1 MKTLSIVITR
11 YKENLKTLKRL
22 LNSIDNQSFKDI
34 EVIISDDGYGSVK
47 IPGSVLEGYDFPIY
61 HISSPKKTVSKAR
74 NMGLSLANAKY
85 IMFCDCDD
93 CFYDENKNGLK
104 NALEK
109 MVSNDIQ
116 VLRSFIKV
124 EIPSKSYGNVL
135 SAIQKLDKDDK
146 LILIDPKTITK
157 CIIPNSVT
165 IIGIDAFSF
174 CDSLKEVNF
183 KGKTLEEVKQMAGY
197 PFGIEFI

>member
-1 MKTLSIVITR
+1 
-11 YKENLKTLKRL
+11 
-22 LNSIDNQSFKDI
+22 
-34 EVIISDDGYGSVK
+34 
-47 IPGSVLEGYDFPIY
+47 
-61 HISSPKKTVSKAR
+61 
-74 NMGLSLANAKY
+74 
-85 IMFCDCDD
+85 
-93 CFYDENKNGLK
+93 
-104 NALEK
+104 
-109 MVSNDIQ
+109 MVSNDIH

-124 EIPSKSYGNVL
+124 EIPSKSDGNVL

-197 PFGIEFI
+197 PFGIEFT

>member
-104 NALEK
+104 NAIEK
-109 MVSNDIQ
+109 KW
-116 VLRSFIKV
+116 F
-124 EIPSKSYGNVL
+124 
-135 SAIQKLDKDDK
+135 
-146 LILIDPKTITK
+146 
-157 CIIPNSVT
+157 
-165 IIGIDAFSF
+165 
-174 CDSLKEVNF
+174 
-183 KGKTLEEVKQMAGY
+183 QMIY
-197 PFGIEFI
+197 MY